1 MLSLVLSGLGL
12 VTKLLGFADLAAT
25 LFGKAEARRAGLIQQ
40 QNADLNAT
48 IKADAMAAASSGQ
61 VAGESD
67 AEVRADLKKDF
78 RS

>member
-1 MLSLVLSGLGL
+1 MLALVLSGLGL

-25 LFGKAEARRAGLIQQ
+25 LFGKAEVRRAGQVQQ

-48 IKADAMAAASSGQ
+48 VTADAKAAVSSGQ

-67 AEVRADLKKDF
+67 ADVRADLKTDF
-78 RS
+78 RP